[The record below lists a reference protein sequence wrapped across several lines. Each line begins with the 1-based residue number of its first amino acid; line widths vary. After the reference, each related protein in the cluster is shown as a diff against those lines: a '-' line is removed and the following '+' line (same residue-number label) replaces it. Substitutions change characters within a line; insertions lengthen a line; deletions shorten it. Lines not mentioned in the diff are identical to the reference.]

1 MEATSIIEAKDL
13 QFGDLFKLGKLKR
26 NWHRVTGFFILD
38 PENLPQEEREKPYR
52 KNKVLIMEGCK
63 QLTLDKNREVIR
75 LDQTINS

>member
-1 MEATSIIEAKDL
+1 MENQTLIQAQAL
-13 QFGDLFKLGKLKR
+13 QIGDLFKLGKLKR

-75 LDQTINS
+75 LDQTLN